1 MLSTILYGGIFVSA
15 IAIFL
20 YKQLSSSENHNDEDN
35 YEMEEGNRTRI
46 RHEGG
51 L

>member
-1 MLSTILYGGIFVSA
+1 MFPSIIYGGIFIGA
-15 IAIFL
+15 IAIFI
-20 YKQLSSSENHNDEDN
+20 YNQSSVDNNNDEDN